1 MPRLTI
7 DSKKDCYVLDEGKMN
22 ALQDTANSI
31 KLEPGTYVV
40 RINQGAFNYWADKPD
55 FPGEPWVLLWI
66 YGGKFIN
73 KKTNIEVGCTWSSL
87 NGFDDTVTLEI
98 LETTTLCGLFFDT
111 YAQDNTGAVTLSILK
126 DE

>member
-1 MPRLTI
+1 MARLTI

-22 ALQDTANSI
+22 ALQNTANSM

-66 YGGKFIN
+66 YDGKFIN
-73 KKTNIEVGCTWSSL
+73 KKTNIEVGCTWTSL
-87 NGFDDTVTLEI
+87 NGFDDTVTLEV

-111 YAQDNTGAVTLSILK
+111 YAQDNTGTVTLSILK